1 MKHLLSAACILAL
14 VIGLASMTSEPTT
27 AQTNGGG
34 VPTFDWDPLFYQN
47 LPNRWTTGQVGGI
60 SVDDRDHTWIAH
72 RPASVSP
79 GERSASLNPPAAR
92 CCTPAPPVLEFDQN
106 GRFVRAFGGPSDA
119 YEWPTTEHGV
129 YADHKG
135 NVWVA
140 GNGKG
145 DNHILKFTNTGTFV
159 MQIGRRNQA
168 KGSNDTANVHGAA
181 SMVVFPK
188 TNELFVADGYTNH
201 RVIVFDADTGA
212 YKRHWGAY
220 GKPPD
225 DTYKFPPRPQ
235 LIVGPPQPQFHNPV
249 HSVVVSNDGLVY
261 VGDRSN
267 NRIQVFKLDGS
278 FVREVYV
285 NRDTLQNEGTV
296 HNFALSRDPQQ
307 RYLFVADGS
316 NKVLMT
322 LDRATMTLLS
332 SFGGQGGHNARQFFH
347 LHSLASQPDSKGN
360 LYVGEVNEGMRFYRL
375 RYTGLGKPQNPG
387 YAAITSPGT

>member
-1 MKHLLSAACILAL
+1 MKQLLPASCVLAL
-14 VIGLASMTSEPTT
+14 VMGVASMTFERAE
-27 AQTNGGG
+27 AQSNGG
-34 VPTFDWDPLFYQN
+34 VPNFDWDPLFFQD

-60 SVDDRDHTWIAH
+60 SVDSQDHTWIAH
-72 RPASVSP
+72 RPASITP
-79 GERSASLNPPAAR
+79 TIRTAALTPPAAR
-92 CCTPAPPVLEFDQN
+92 CCTPAPPILEFDQN
-106 GRFVRAFGGPSDA
+106 GRFVKAFGGPADE

-135 NVWVA
+135 NIWIA

-145 DNHILKFTNTGTFV
+145 DNHILKFSNTGKFLL
-159 MQIGRRNQA
+159 QIGKRNQA

-181 SMVVFPK
+181 AMVVYPK
-188 TNELFVADGYTNH
+188 TNELFVADGYTNR
-201 RVIVFDADTGA
+201 RVIVFDAETGA

-225 DTYKFPPRPQ
+225 DTVKIPERPL
-235 LIVGPPQPQFHNPV
+235 LISGPPQPSFANPV
-249 HSVVVSNDGLVY
+249 HAIVVANDGTVY

-267 NRIQVFKLDGS
+267 NRIQVFRLDGT
-278 FVREVYV
+278 FVREVFV

-296 HNFALSRDPQQ
+296 HNFALSRDAQQ

-322 LDRATMTLLS
+322 LDRASLTLLS
-332 SFGGQGGHNARQFFH
+332 AFGGQSGHNARQFFH

-360 LYVGEVNEGMRFYRL
+360 LYIGEVNEGQRYYRL

-387 YAAITSPGT
+387 YAAITAP